1 LKYQNLRGMENYIT
15 LRNIIILFFLILISA
30 CQRNSQ
36 DLQTISSE
44 DKNYNEVKEVQKIVD
59 EESGKVIYV
68 IR

>member
-1 LKYQNLRGMENYIT
+1 MENYIT

-44 DKNYNEVKEVQKIVD
+44 VKNYNEVKEVQKIVD